1 MKTLAKNNL
10 LYTAL
15 CIGLL
20 AVLWLDQTI
29 NSAAFMILIQH
40 PYIFHGFCILEPLI
54 LGTGVFIVSRISQN
68 CSTSLLFSCAFI
80 ESIMLFLSADV
91 IKFGLNSVGIFITEH
106 PLEILVLTVFW
117 FSAAL
122 SFPNKNRRKYTKV

>member
-54 LGTGVFIVSRISQN
+54 LGTGVFIVSRISQS

-106 PLEILVLTVFW
+106 PLKIVILTLLWLNAVPST
-117 FSAAL
+117 
-122 SFPNKNRRKYTKV
+122 PDKNRKNV

>member
-106 PLEILVLTVFW
+106 PLKIVILTLLWLNAVP
-117 FSAAL
+117 SI
-122 SFPNKNRRKYTKV
+122 PDKNHKNV